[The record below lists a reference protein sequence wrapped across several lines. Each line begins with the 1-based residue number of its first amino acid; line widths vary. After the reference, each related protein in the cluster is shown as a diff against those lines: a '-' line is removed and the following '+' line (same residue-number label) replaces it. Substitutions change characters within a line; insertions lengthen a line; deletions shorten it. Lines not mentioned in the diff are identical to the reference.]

1 MRILAVDDEQ
11 LMLGRLERCI
21 REAAPEAEL
30 ISFQKATECLSYVR
44 KQQADVAFLDIR
56 MRLMDG
62 MELARQIKVLQPNM
76 NIIFTT
82 GYSDYI
88 YDAVTEIR
96 CSGYVLKPVT
106 TEQVARELEN
116 LRHPI
121 EAKPKEKVYM
131 QCFGNFEVFVDGKV
145 LPMEPAKAK
154 ELLAYLVDRKGTM
167 CSNAEIIAAI
177 WEDDGDHYSYL
188 KKCKKA
194 LLSALTQAGCKEVL
208 ISQRGSIGVDRAAF
222 TCDYYD
228 WLEGTASG
236 INAYHGQY
244 MAQYSWGEM
253 TNASLNLEKNK

>member
-44 KQQADVAFLDIR
+44 KQQAYVAFLDIR
-56 MRLMDG
+56 MRMMDG
-62 MELARQIKVLQPNM
+62 MELARQIKLLQPKI

-88 YDAVTEIR
+88 YDAVSEIR
-96 CSGYVLKPVT
+96 CSGYILKPVT
-106 TEQVARELEN
+106 TEQIVRELEN

-121 EAKPKEKVYM
+121 EDKPKARVHM
-131 QCFGNFEVFVDGKV
+131 QCFGNFEIFVDGKV
-145 LPMEPAKAK
+145 LPIEPVKAK

-167 CSNAEIIAAI
+167 CSNAEIISAI
-177 WEDDGDHYSYL
+177 WEDDGNHYSYL
-188 KKCKKA
+188 KKCKKS
-194 LLSALTQAGCKEVL
+194 LLSVLTQAGCKEVL
-208 ISQRGSIGVDRAAF
+208 VSQWGSIGVDRDAF

-244 MAQYSWGEM
+244 MAQYSWAEI
-253 TNASLNLEKNK
+253 TNASLN

>member
-1 MRILAVDDEQ
+1 MRILAVDDEK
-11 LMLGRLERCI
+11 LMLERLMRCI
-21 REAAPEAEL
+21 KEAAPEAEL
-30 ISFQKATECLSYVR
+30 ISFQKATECLSYV
-44 KQQADVAFLDIR
+44 KEQQADVAFLDIR
-56 MRLMDG
+56 MRMMDG
-62 MELARQIKVLQPNM
+62 MELARQIKCLQPNM

-88 YDAVTEIR
+88 YDAVSEIR
-96 CSGYVLKPVT
+96 CSGYILKPVT

-121 EAKPKEKVYM
+121 EARLKAKVYM

-145 LPMEPAKAK
+145 LPIEPVKAK
-154 ELLAYLVDRKGTM
+154 ELLAYLVDRKGAL
-167 CSNAEIIAAI
+167 CSNAEIISAI

-194 LLSALTQAGCKEVL
+194 LLSILTQAGCEEVL
-208 ISQRGSIGVDRAAF
+208 VSQWGSMGVDRDAF

-228 WLEGTASG
+228 WLEGTAGG

-244 MAQYSWGEM
+244 MAQYSWGEI
-253 TNASLNLEKNK
+253 TNASLTQNK

>member
-21 REAAPEAEL
+21 REAAHEAEL
-30 ISFQKATECLSYVR
+30 ISFQKATECLSYVM

-56 MRLMDG
+56 MRMMDG
-62 MELARQIKVLQPNM
+62 MELARQIKLLQPKI

-88 YDAVTEIR
+88 YDAVSEIR
-96 CSGYVLKPVT
+96 CSGYILKPVT
-106 TEQVARELEN
+106 TEQIVRELEN

-121 EAKPKEKVYM
+121 EDKPKARVHM
-131 QCFGNFEVFVDGKV
+131 QCFGNFEIFVDGKV
-145 LPMEPAKAK
+145 LPIEPVKAK
-154 ELLAYLVDRKGTM
+154 ELLAYLVDRKGAM

-177 WEDDGDHYSYL
+177 WEDNGDHYSYL
-188 KKCKKA
+188 KKCKKS
-194 LLSALTQAGCKEVL
+194 LLSVLTQAGCKEVL
-208 ISQRGSIGVDRAAF
+208 VSQWGSIGVDRDAF

-236 INAYHGQY
+236 INAYQGQY
-244 MAQYSWGEM
+244 MAQYSWAEI
-253 TNASLNLEKNK
+253 TNASLN